1 MLIHMNSAAHETVII
16 PAGCA
21 ASCSRGSR
29 SLAATRGTEG
39 RESQH
44 GPVKSFADILIRRFP
59 YRSEFRMHALYS
71 IIPEFHGLYRRAQ
84 ICFLLLLNNDFNSRS
99 SMAFHPLRSLAFNGI
114 HIITYSV
121 AVVYIKSKYDLYI
134 DIDIIHISYIYIRIY
149 IYYHMTGQIKI
160 ILIFPAFLHWLS
172 LTNPTAAVPAE

>member
-134 DIDIIHISYIYIRIY
+134 DIDIIHISYIYTYIY
-149 IYYHMTGQIKI
+149 IIT
-160 ILIFPAFLHWLS
+160 
-172 LTNPTAAVPAE
+172 